1 MKRFLIRTSLLAAF
15 FLIAGYLLYTLV
27 VPQLFTPSLIFLL
40 FFIFVIANIVY
51 AWLFTSLRKKKRAFT
66 SAFMA
71 VSFVKMFI
79 YLIVVIGWAWIEREN
94 AKVILVNFLIMY
106 IAFSVL
112 EVGELVRLVKK
123 RNS

>member
-51 AWLFTSLRKKKRAFT
+51 AWLFTSLRKNNRAFT

-71 VSFVKMFI
+71 VNFIKMFI
-79 YLIVVIGWAWIEREN
+79 YLIVVIGLAWIEREN